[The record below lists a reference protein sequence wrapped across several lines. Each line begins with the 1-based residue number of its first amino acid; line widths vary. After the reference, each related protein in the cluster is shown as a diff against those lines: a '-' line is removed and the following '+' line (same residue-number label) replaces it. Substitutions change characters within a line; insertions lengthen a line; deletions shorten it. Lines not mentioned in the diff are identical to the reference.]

1 MMRLRAIIAAPR
13 EHAAFKHLEDVT
25 GGYSRTAESLAD
37 EGKYRSAINTYNDGI
52 RELDR
57 LADEDWGL
65 AATRMGKW
73 IKDYKQT
80 FAGRSESL
88 QRIMDAYEAEGAR
101 DKAESVQQL
110 RELIRS
116 GFHRLCLGH
125 DVSEELKPG
134 IGKFIGVGSAVDIK
148 GNYIT
153 SLSDALRRIIREN
166 DIPEEAKLVIVAA
179 AAFAAIRYD
188 EQAADILT
196 KDGKLSLMPIEYFVK
211 NGGVCRNHADLTLG
225 LMQALRQSGD
235 ITGRFGVAFKRPE
248 YDTSNNQ
255 VRRVVEPGHAY
266 VRYIGENGQAWTVD
280 ATNLAVELASP

>member
-1 MMRLRAIIAAPR
+1 MVKLRAIIAAPK
-13 EHAAFKHLEDVT
+13 EHAAFKRLEDATRV
-25 GGYSRTAESLAD
+25 YSKAAARLAD

-57 LADEDWGL
+57 LAGEDWGL
-65 AATRMGKW
+65 AATRMDKW

-88 QRIMDAYEAEGAR
+88 QRIMDAHEAERAR
-101 DKAESVQQL
+101 DKSESVQQL
-110 RELIRS
+110 RGLIRS

-134 IGKFIGVGSAVDIK
+134 IGKFIGVGSAVDIT
-148 GNYIT
+148 GNYIK
-153 SLSDALRRIIREN
+153 SLSDALRGIIREN
-166 DIPEEAKLVIVAA
+166 DISEESKLVIVAG

-248 YDTSNNQ
+248 YDTSGKQ
-255 VRRVVEPGHAY
+255 GRWVIEPGHAY
-266 VRYIGENGQAWTVD
+266 VKYIGENGQVWTVD
-280 ATNLAVELASP
+280 ATNLAVEQASS